1 MKGQRRRS
9 IHDILKDLEDRKGS
23 RNEKLLRKVNRRI
36 LKFYYECDKAYR
48 AAMRI
53 YIAISN
59 PPWSTDPLA
68 VEIAAKLKED
78 CEASPTT

>member
-1 MKGQRRRS
+1 MKGQGRIYR
-9 IHDILKDLEDRKGS
+9 HAILKDLKDRKVS
-23 RNEKLLRKVNRRI
+23 RNEKLRRKVNRRI
-36 LKFYYECDKAYR
+36 LRVYYECDKAYR

-78 CEASPTT
+78 YEASPTT